1 MIERSSFLLSSSLKG
16 ELFTWRIQASKIQ
29 LIHQFIIP
37 TTEFVYM
44 HLAPNSKTFM
54 ALDRANNQIGKFEIR
69 PTEVLDIFK
78 GYFGHPGHSCLTFT
92 ANQKIVYGI
101 DRLNRNG
108 LKVQWV
114 NKGNEVKIYSFHDEY
129 LNSLK
134 LIEDKKI
141 LLTCSNDRTICM
153 FQSQKIFLLKRI
165 ETDFVGHINSM
176 EWFQN
181 NIYACDSKGGIKMF
195 DLKYRHLKEMRTVTQ
210 NGAMLMYICPDSKMM
225 FLGGQNCKVW
235 VQRLSVQ
242 DSDFFVFRKHQGHG
256 NRREYEEH
264 EYYGGQRRPVHNDY
278 HVETNRDNLRNQQR
292 KRPQGTVD
300 HDSGRNVPESNDSKT
315 QRGSGTNVIGQGTKM
330 TAKHTDFDLK
340 SQIKQREISENG
352 SNNLTNKDSTKRSEG
367 DFVIVEQSEE
377 ANGNWMR
384 ELTKDMRNQGNQKD
398 LISELDPR
406 RSENTDNIHTG
417 RNMNTRGARQ
427 RESAE
432 VISIAQNSSELHVN
446 KDQAA
451 WALENTTLLSKLS
464 DLEVRLVQAIQAK
477 SFAQDSLKQ
486 FIGESDKKDKTI
498 SEMRAKCRTAD
509 DLEQQ
514 VTKLSVKNVGL
525 EKELKSKDM
534 DVVDLQQEII
544 SMSRQME
551 QQSLDLAKMGALE
564 AKLDKFRKK
573 LDQKVSRIEE
583 LEDETEWLDAKRK
596 KWKNRCKSKKKDR
609 TS

>member
-1 MIERSSFLLSSSLKG
+1 
-16 ELFTWRIQASKIQ
+16 
-29 LIHQFIIP
+29 
-37 TTEFVYM
+37 M
-44 HLAPNSKTFM
+44 HLAPNNKTFM

-69 PTEVLDIFK
+69 PTEVIDIFK
-78 GYFGHPGHSCLTFT
+78 GYFGHPGHSCLAFT

-165 ETDFVGHINSM
+165 ETEFKGHINSI

-195 DLKYRHLKEMRTVTQ
+195 DLKYRFLKEMRTVTQ
-210 NGAMLMYICPDSKMM
+210 SGAMLMYICPNSKMM
-225 FLGGQNCKVW
+225 FLGGQSCRVW

-242 DSDFFVFRKHQGHG
+242 DSDFFVFRKYQGHG
-256 NRREYEEH
+256 NRREYEDH
-264 EYYGGQRRPVHNDY
+264 EYYGGHRRPVQNDY
-278 HVETNRDNLRNQQR
+278 HAETNRDNHRNQQR
-292 KRPQGTVD
+292 KRHQGTED
-300 HDSGRNVPESNDSKT
+300 NDYGRNVPESNDSKT
-315 QRGSGTNVIGQGTKM
+315 ERGSGANVIGQRTKN
-330 TAKHTDFDLK
+330 TVKHTDFDLK
-340 SQIKQREISENG
+340 SQIKKLEDSENG
-352 SNNLTNKDSTKRSEG
+352 RKNMVSKDSTKRSEE
-367 DFVIVEQSEE
+367 DFVILEQSEE

-384 ELTKDMRNQGNQKD
+384 GMKEDMRNRENQRD

-406 RSENTDNIHTG
+406 RSQNTDNIQTG
-417 RNMNTRGARQ
+417 RNPKTREAQQ

-432 VISIAQNSSELHVN
+432 IISLAQNAAELHVN
-446 KDQAA
+446 KDQTA
-451 WALENTTLLSKLS
+451 WALENATLLSKLS

-486 FIGESDKKDKTI
+486 FISESDKKDKTI

-514 VTKLSVKNVGL
+514 VTRLSVKNVGL

-544 SMSRQME
+544 SMSREME
-551 QQSLDLAKMGALE
+551 QQTLDLAKMVPLE

-583 LEDETEWLDAKRK
+583 LEDEMEWLDAKRK
-596 KWKNRCKSKKKDR
+596 KWKNRCKNKKKDR